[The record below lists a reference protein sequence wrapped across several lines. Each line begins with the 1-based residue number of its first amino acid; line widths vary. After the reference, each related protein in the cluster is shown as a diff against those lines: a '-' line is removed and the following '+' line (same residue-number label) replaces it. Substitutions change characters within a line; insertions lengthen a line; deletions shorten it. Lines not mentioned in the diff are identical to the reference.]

1 MAVEAFDVT
10 MVASMSDAVDNSLK
24 KWRVALQELS
34 SLATDT
40 EFGVNH
46 PIYIATEATVKL
58 YEANF
63 HTLLAQANRVQLN
76 RVDNV
81 AEQLKT
87 SSSSI
92 ASNAA
97 GVAENE
103 SLAMPPVVLLDMDTI
118 EEDFREDSDNDDEEE
133 WASAAGA

>member
-10 MVASMSDAVDNSLK
+10 MVASMSDAVDTSLK

-34 SLATDT
+34 SLATGT
-40 EFGVNH
+40 EFRVNH

-76 RVDNV
+76 RVENV
-81 AEQLKT
+81 AETLKT

-92 ASNAA
+92 ASSA